1 MVKGQINLQ
10 GGGKKKKKS
19 IYIILRKIFQILK
32 EEENEIFKKFN

>member
-10 GGGKKKKKS
+10 GGGKKEKKS